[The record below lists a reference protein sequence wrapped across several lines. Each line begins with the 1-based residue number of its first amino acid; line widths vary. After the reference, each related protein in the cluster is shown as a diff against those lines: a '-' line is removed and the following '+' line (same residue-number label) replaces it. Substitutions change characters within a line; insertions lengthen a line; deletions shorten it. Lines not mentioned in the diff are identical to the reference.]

1 MLQEERLEEIRK
13 KLQKDGRVLS
23 TELSRLLEIS
33 EDTVRRDLAELA
45 SRGLLRRVH
54 GGAVP
59 VTTTDPDIRVRSQR
73 QMGEKQ
79 RIAAA
84 AARMIRP
91 GQLLFLDAGTTVL
104 ELARQMPRDYR
115 GTVVT
120 HCTATATAL
129 AEFPNIEILLI
140 GGRLLK
146 TSLTAVGAD
155 TIAAYQKIR
164 ADLCFLGIGSI
175 HAEFGLTDLSHDESL
190 VKRAMIRNA
199 SRTVVLATG
208 DKLGVTANFEI
219 APITEIDHLIT
230 DESAPANAID
240 ELRAAGLS
248 VERVS

>member
-13 KLQKDGRVLS
+13 KLQEDGRVLS
-23 TELSRLLEIS
+23 AELAKWLEIS

-45 SRGLLRRVH
+45 ARGQLRRVH

-59 VTTTDPDIRVRSQR
+59 LSTTDPDIRVRSHER
-73 QMGEKQ
+73 TGEKQ

-84 AARMIRP
+84 AARLIQP
-91 GQLLFLDAGTTVL
+91 GQLLFLDAGSTVL
-104 ELARQMPRDYR
+104 ELARRMPRDFR

-129 AEFPNIEILLI
+129 AEFPNVDILLI

-146 TSLTAVGAD
+146 SSLTAVGAE

-164 ADLCFLGIGSI
+164 ADICFLGICSI
-175 HAEFGLTDLSHDESL
+175 HAEFGVTDLDHDECL

-208 DKLGVTANFEI
+208 DKLGGTANYEV
-219 APITEIDHLIT
+219 APISELDYLLT
-230 DESAPANAID
+230 DESASAPAVEA
-240 ELRAAGLS
+240 LREAGLP
-248 VERVS
+248 VERVH

>member
-13 KLQKDGRVLS
+13 KLQESGRVLS
-23 TELSRLLEIS
+23 AELARWLEIS

-45 SRGLLRRVH
+45 SRGQLRRVH

-59 VTTTDPDIRVRSQR
+59 LSTTDPDVRVRSQ
-73 QMGEKQ
+73 QNLGEKQ

-91 GQLLFLDAGTTVL
+91 GQLLFLDAGTTLL
-104 ELARQMPRDYR
+104 ELARRIPADYR

-120 HCTATATAL
+120 HCTTTATAL
-129 AEFPNIEILLI
+129 AEFPDIEILLI

-146 TSLTAVGAD
+146 SSLTAVGAE
-155 TIAAYQKIR
+155 TIAAYQKVR

-175 HAEFGLTDLSHDESL
+175 HAEFGLTDLDYEESL

-208 DKLGVTANFEI
+208 DKLGVTANFEV
-219 APITEIDHLIT
+219 APIQDIDHLLT

-240 ELRAAGLS
+240 DLRAAGLA
-248 VERVS
+248 VERVA